1 MSPIKLEVVTAER
14 LVYSDEVDIL
24 VAPGMEGQLGILPH
38 HEPLMTILQ
47 AGEMMA
53 RKGNEEIS
61 WAISGGFLEVQPDRI
76 IVLADTAERDDEID
90 LQRAEEAK
98 RRAEERLREKTSTVD
113 VSRAEAALQRSI
125 TRLKVGQRRR
135 RRRDEPLTM

>member
-1 MSPIKLEVVTAER
+1 MSPVKLEVVTAER

-24 VAPGMEGQLGILPH
+24 IAPGIEGELGILPH

-61 WAISGGFLEVQPDRI
+61 WAISGGFLEVQRERI

-98 RRAEERLREKTSTVD
+98 RRAEERLREKTSTLD
-113 VSRAEAALQRSI
+113 ASRAEAALQRSL

-135 RRRDEPLTM
+135 RRRDGPPTM

>member
-24 VAPGMEGQLGILPH
+24 VAPGIEGQLGILPQ
-38 HEPLMTILQ
+38 HESLMTILQ

-98 RRAEERLREKTSTVD
+98 RRAEERLKEKTSAID
-113 VSRAEAALQRSI
+113 VSRAEAALQRSL

-135 RRRDEPLTM
+135 RRRDEPPTM

>member
-1 MSPIKLEVVTAER
+1 MSPVKLEVVTAER

-24 VAPGMEGQLGILPH
+24 IAPGIEGELGILPR

-61 WAISGGFLEVQPDRI
+61 WAISGGFLEVQRERI

-98 RRAEERLREKTSTVD
+98 RRAEERLKEKTSTID
-113 VSRAEAALQRSI
+113 VSQAEAALQRSL

-135 RRRDEPLTM
+135 RRRDGPPTM

>member
-24 VAPGMEGQLGILPH
+24 VAPGMEGELGILPH

-61 WAISGGFLEVQPDRI
+61 WAISGGFLEVQRERI

-113 VSRAEAALQRSI
+113 ASRAEAALQRSL

-135 RRRDEPLTM
+135 RRRDGPPTM

>member
-1 MSPIKLEVVTAER
+1 MSPIKLDVVTAER

-24 VAPGMEGQLGILPH
+24 VAPGIEGQLGILPQH
-38 HEPLMTILQ
+38 APLMTILE
-47 AGEMMA
+47 AGEMIA
-53 RKGNEEIS
+53 RKSGDEII

-98 RRAEERLREKTSTVD
+98 RLAEERLKDSTTIIDTSQ
-113 VSRAEAALQRSI
+113 AEAALQRSLA
-125 TRLKVGQRRR
+125 RLKVGQRRR
-135 RRRDEPLTM
+135 RRRDGPPTM

>member
-24 VAPGMEGQLGILPH
+24 LAPGTEGQLGILPH

-53 RKGNEEIS
+53 RKGGEEIS
-61 WAISGGFLEVQPDRI
+61 WAISGGFLEVQFDRI

-98 RRAEERLREKTSTVD
+98 LRAEERLREKTSTVD
-113 VSRAEAALQRSI
+113 VSQAEAALQRSL

-135 RRRDEPLTM
+135 RRRDGPPTM

>member
-24 VAPGMEGQLGILPH
+24 VAPGIEGQLGILPQ
-38 HEPLMTILQ
+38 HESLMTILQ

-98 RRAEERLREKTSTVD
+98 RRAEERLKEKTSAID
-113 VSRAEAALQRSI
+113 VSRAEAALQRSL

-135 RRRDEPLTM
+135 RRRDGPPTM